1 MEGRAR
7 SGLRFGRWSD
17 PSAPPHSAAQR
28 TVSRAP
34 TDLKSGAS
42 CCSCTQARRRSVHQP
57 VPYDRRRRRVPS
69 ISFPPAHLTASRRAC
84 PSLLPP
90 SLLHQ
95 CSSGISSFCHTVP
108 HGYPYHSTNLVHFRA
123 PGSRSG
129 SPIRTA
135 SSTPLVPDR
144 SLFFSTLILVFFF
157 FSLFSIDT
165 AKLYP
170 LARGRDRRT
179 WTAGQEPILPS
190 TTKSLGPT
198 RASSEARGF
207 KVDTLHA
214 SLSPFFF
221 EASHYHAHLGSWS

>member
-1 MEGRAR
+1 MF
-7 SGLRFGRWSD
+7 LRNFF
-17 PSAPPHSAAQR
+17 
-28 TVSRAP
+28 V
-34 TDLKSGAS
+34 
-42 CCSCTQARRRSVHQP
+42 
-57 VPYDRRRRRVPS
+57 
-69 ISFPPAHLTASRRAC
+69 
-84 PSLLPP
+84 
-90 SLLHQ
+90 
-95 CSSGISSFCHTVP
+95 CHTVP
-108 HGYPYHSTNLVHFRA
+108 HGYHFLYLVHLRA

-129 SPIRTA
+129 SPIRTV

-214 SLSPFFF
+214 SLFFF
-221 EASHYHAHLGSWS
+221 EVSHYHAHLGVGTLELVKIYV